1 LEAFGERLHEKAHL
15 VWAFLQVA
23 LVQDASGFRQ
33 KWALRPFF
41 ISGAGEQGMA
51 VSKKIETLTAMLA
64 PAVAAVG
71 FELWGVEFFQQGR
84 HSVLRLYIDG
94 PEGVGVDDCAAVSHQ
109 VSGVLDVEDPIA
121 GEYTLEVSSPGWD
134 RPLFTLAHSAR
145 FVGSEISVRLA
156 SPLNGRRKYKG
167 IIQQISDDAVELLVD
182 GVAVPI
188 PFAAIDKGNVEP
200 KFD

>member
-1 LEAFGERLHEKAHL
+1 
-15 VWAFLQVA
+15 
-23 LVQDASGFRQ
+23 
-33 KWALRPFF
+33 
-41 ISGAGEQGMA
+41 MA
-51 VSKKIETLTAMLA
+51 VSKKVEAMTAMLA

-84 HSVLRLYIDG
+84 HSVLRLFIDG
-94 PEGVGVDDCAAVSHQ
+94 PEGVGVDDCATVSHQ

-134 RPLFTLAHSAR
+134 RPLFTLAHYTR
-145 FVGSEISVRLA
+145 FVGSEVSVRLA

-167 IIQQISDDAVELLVD
+167 IVQKTTDDAVELLVE
-182 GVAVPI
+182 GAAVLI

-200 KFD
+200 NER